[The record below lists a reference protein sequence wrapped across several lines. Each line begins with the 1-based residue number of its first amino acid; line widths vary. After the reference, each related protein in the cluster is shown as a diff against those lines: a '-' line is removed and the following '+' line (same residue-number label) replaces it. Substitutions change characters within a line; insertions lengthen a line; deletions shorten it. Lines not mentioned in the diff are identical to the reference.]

1 MTFIAIL
8 GLCITIASFLFGD
21 GLLDKYLKK
30 IRHSY
35 SNAQRK
41 TSNREM
47 SGRGMVKTRIYN
59 STTTAVSVNFENIS
73 FNDLKISGRGASLH
87 PGQSI
92 VLDLDSGNHIWKA
105 KKFIDVTKNA
115 ETEDLIYKEG
125 LIRFN
130 NSGEESFLVI

>member
-21 GLLDKYLKK
+21 GLLDKYVKK
-30 IRHSY
+30 IRRSY

-47 SGRGMVKTRIYN
+47 GGRGMVKTRN
-59 STTTAVSVNFENIS
+59 
-73 FNDLKISGRGASLH
+73 
-87 PGQSI
+87 
-92 VLDLDSGNHIWKA
+92 GNHIWKT

-125 LIRFN
+125 FIRFN
-130 NSGEESFLVI
+130 IYGEESFLVI

>member
-21 GLLDKYLKK
+21 GLLDKYVKK
-30 IRHSY
+30 IRRSY

-47 SGRGMVKTRIYN
+47 GGRGMVRTRN
-59 STTTAVSVNFENIS
+59 
-73 FNDLKISGRGASLH
+73 
-87 PGQSI
+87 
-92 VLDLDSGNHIWKA
+92 GNHIWKA

-125 LIRFN
+125 FIRFN
-130 NSGEESFLVI
+130 IYGEESFLVI